1 MTRSKFVSQYLTPSQ
16 ASTVATRR
24 PTEQDKRDARRDRG
38 VDFHVN
44 QATDKE

>member
-1 MTRSKFVSQYLTPSQ
+1 MTRSKFVSQYLTPSA

-24 PTEQDKRDARRDRG
+24 ATEQDKRDARRDRG

>member
-1 MTRSKFVSQYLTPSQ
+1 MTHNKFVSTYLTPST

-24 PTEQDKRDARRDRG
+24 ASEQDKRDARRDRG